1 MTRADLLEFMRSHTY
16 VVQASVSPSVA
27 PQAAV
32 VGVVVMDCFELFF
45 DTLDESRKV
54 QNLRHNSKVAFA
66 MWTGERTVQYEGVA
80 DEPQGQELERL
91 KRLYFERF
99 PEGRDRQKWPGVT
112 YLRAQPVWIRY
123 SDFDQRPPLIVEFS
137 ENELRT
143 KTLL

>member
-1 MTRADLLEFMRSHTY
+1 VTRADLLEFMRSHTY

>member
-1 MTRADLLEFMRSHTY
+1 VTPTDLLAFMRSHTY
-16 VVQASVSPSVA
+16 AVQASVSPPLA

-32 VGVVVMDCFELFF
+32 VGVVVTDRFELLF
-45 DTLDESRKV
+45 DTFDVSRKV
-54 QNLRHNSKVAFA
+54 HNLRHNSKVAFV

-80 DEPQGQELERL
+80 DEPQGRELERL

-112 YLRAQPVWIRY
+112 YVRAQPVWIRY
-123 SDFDQRPPLIVEFS
+123 SDFDQRPPLIIEFS